1 MRLLLCNFDVAG
13 VDQSRRE
20 VVLFSKLNTLKFP
33 NPPDVIAYI
42 KRILASARML
52 AFRVHVHRVT
62 DGQPYSGA
70 IAEVKFGDSEE
81 DSVHNTTDRKG
92 VVDLRLP
99 FGKDFQVI
107 ASGYV
112 LHADIVPQC

>member
-52 AFRVHVHRVT
+52 AFQVHVRRVPE
-62 DGQPYSGA
+62 GSPYPGA
-70 IAEVKFGDSEE
+70 IAEVKLGDSEE
-81 DSVHNTTDRKG
+81 DSVRNTTDKRG

-112 LHADIVPQC
+112 LHADFFPQC

>member
-1 MRLLLCNFDVAG
+1 M
-13 VDQSRRE
+13 
-20 VVLFSKLNTLKFP
+20 FSKLNTLKFP

-52 AFRVHVHRVT
+52 AFRVHVRRVPE
-62 DGQPYSGA
+62 GSPYPEA
-70 IAEVKFGDSEE
+70 IAEVKLGDSEE
-81 DSVHNTTDRKG
+81 DSVRNKSDKRG

-99 FGKDFQVI
+99 FGKDFQAI

-112 LHADIVPQC
+112 LHADIFPQC